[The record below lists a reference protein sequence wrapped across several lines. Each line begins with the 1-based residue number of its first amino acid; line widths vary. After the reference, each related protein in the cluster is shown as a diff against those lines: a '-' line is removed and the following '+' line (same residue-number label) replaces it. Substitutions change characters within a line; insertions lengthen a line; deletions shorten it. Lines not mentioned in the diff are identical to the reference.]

1 MGKKFNP
8 NSLRVKVDCKD
19 GRVTEALP
27 YITKVC
33 THHWGEPKIPLADN
47 NRYLYIDGHNFM
59 SSSDTAKFIS
69 SSYVEI
75 KLEKLKEL
83 LK

>member
-1 MGKKFNP
+1 MKKFKKDA
-8 NSLRVKVDCKD
+8 LRVKVDCKD

-33 THHWGEPKIPLADN
+33 THHWGEPKIPLVDN
-47 NRYLYIDGHNFM
+47 NRYLYIDGYNFG
-59 SSSDTAKFIS
+59 SSSDHAKFIA

-75 KLEKLKEL
+75 SLEKLKEI